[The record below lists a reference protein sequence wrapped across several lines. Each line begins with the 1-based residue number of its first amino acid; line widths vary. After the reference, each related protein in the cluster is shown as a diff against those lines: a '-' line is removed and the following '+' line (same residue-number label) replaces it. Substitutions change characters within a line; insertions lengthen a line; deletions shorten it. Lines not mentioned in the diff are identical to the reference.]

1 MIKIMFVCTG
11 NTCRSPMAEYL
22 LKDIIKKAGVTDIKV
37 TSAGLNVC
45 ENDTIN
51 EKAKV
56 ALKKFGIVVRKFN
69 PKKAVPELCRKQNA
83 VICMT
88 ERHKNFFVG
97 FKNVYT
103 ISELTGLNEI
113 SDPYGLNQD
122 AYDECA
128 ATLKCACEEIFELL
142 NKKD

>member
-1 MIKIMFVCTG
+1 
-11 NTCRSPMAEYL
+11 MAEYL

-45 ENDTIN
+45 ENDVIN
-51 EKAKV
+51 VKAKA
-56 ALKKFGIVVRKFN
+56 ALKKFGIIVRKFK
-69 PKKAVPELCRKQNA
+69 PKKALPELCRKQNA

-88 ERHKNFFVG
+88 ERHKSFFVG

-103 ISELTGLNEI
+103 VGELTDINEI
-113 SDPYGLNQD
+113 SDPYGLDQN

-128 ATLKCACEEIFELL
+128 KTLKRACEEIFELL
-142 NKKD
+142 NNKD